1 MTVEKKIMEEIAE
14 VMARDG
20 FIDSCDNTD
29 RLEDQLAEKYLDE
42 FQKEYE
48 YGEVGADEL
57 GMDIRNWMKGVYNEV
72 TEVDKSGNMTSYF
85 YPVTEVYETVRE
97 LEEAKEIA
105 GKERN
110 MKKETRGGA
119 GRGQGRHKEGSES
132 RTSRLTIN
140 VSSSELEEIR
150 NVLERTGE
158 KNRANAL
165 LKILREYRSE

>member
-14 VMARDG
+14 VMERDG

-72 TEVDKSGNMTSYF
+72 AEVDKSGNMTSYF

-97 LEEAKEIA
+97 FEEVKGDTRKA
-105 GKERN
+105 RN
-110 MKKETRGGA
+110 PVQA
-119 GRGQGRHKEGSES
+119 D
-132 RTSRLTIN
+132 
-140 VSSSELEEIR
+140 
-150 NVLERTGE
+150 
-158 KNRANAL
+158 
-165 LKILREYRSE
+165 